1 MTASSAR
8 PQVAVF
14 GTGSWGT
21 AFSSVL
27 AEAGCT
33 VRMWGKFAD
42 EVDDINRTRTSARY
56 LPHLLLPESISATT
70 DPGEALEGA
79 AIGVLAVPAQSVRA
93 NFADWGHLVP
103 SDIVLVSLMK
113 GLEKGT
119 SLRMS
124 EVVQQSCDIP
134 ADQIAVVSGPN
145 IAREIAAKEPAATTV
160 ASSSLATAHFVA
172 DACHTSYFRPY
183 VHDDVVGAASIE
195 QHGVAIDEDSTAWLL
210 YTSGTTGFPKG
221 ATLSHH
227 NILNNGYFVA
237 EGLRYTEL
245 DRVWGLRSK
254 FYEHFMQD
262 YNASIER
269 LDPVTVEL
277 CRLRMATLNGS
288 ALDLSLRYE
297 PAVAAGLTEEKVKAL
312 PNYSKSPLFTERERR
327 CLEFAEL
334 YVIQSRLLTVASFF
348 FMS

>member
-1 MTASSAR
+1 VTASSAR

-183 VHDDVVGAASIE
+183 VHDDVVGAELGGCVKNVIALASGMTE
-195 QHGVAIDEDSTAWLL
+195 GLGLGHSVTAAVSTRGLSEMRALGEAMGAHPATFAGLAGVGDLVVTCLSPHSRNSTFGRNLGRGLTVDEVVALTKQTAEGVASCGAMRDLAAHHGVAMPIVDNVTAVV
-210 YTSGTTGFPKG
+210 
-221 ATLSHH
+221 H
-227 NILNNGYFVA
+227 
-237 EGLRYTEL
+237 EGRT
-245 DRVWGLRSK
+245 
-254 FYEHFMQD
+254 
-262 YNASIER
+262 
-269 LDPVTVEL
+269 
-277 CRLRMATLNGS
+277 
-288 ALDLSLRYE
+288 
-297 PAVAAGLTEEKVKAL
+297 AA
-312 PNYSKSPLFTERERR
+312 
-327 CLEFAEL
+327 EFAE
-334 YVIQSRLLTVASFF
+334 VILAMLTTNS
-348 FMS
+348 S